1 MTDIPQPV
9 ADVLRDVMGL
19 QEPNGDD
26 PFHRK
31 LWQAVVDAGPG
42 ASYGARVVALKFAV
56 NWELVDAGHDYAVA
70 KTDYEAAYAKVKT
83 RWLVEPKMSV
93 AKAEALADADPDIYG
108 LKLKY
113 RLAELREQAMRKF
126 LDTLS
131 GALEN
136 HRTDR
141 ADQRAGDRAEARGF
155 GGGL

>member
-56 NWELVDAGHDYAVA
+56 NWELVDAGQEYAA
-70 KTDYEAAYAKVKT
+70 RRTDYEAEYAKVKV
-83 RWLVEPKMSV
+83 RWLAEPKMSV
-93 AKAEALADADPDIYG
+93 AKAETLADADPNVYR
-108 LKLKY
+108 LKLEY

-126 LDTLS
+126 LDTLAS
-131 GALEN
+131 ALEN

-141 ADQRAGDRAEARGF
+141 ADQRAGDRASAGGF